1 MSFESD
7 FESHLKKFNT
17 SPYMF
22 IGSGFS
28 SRYINNE
35 GWAQLLSNVC
45 SMLKLKSG
53 FHYYK
58 SKSSNDLTSVAT
70 LMSEDLFED
79 WWKEDRFKESRADF
93 EQFVRDTESPLKY
106 EICKYLGKN
115 EMIINNDVEAEYR
128 LLKKINVEG
137 IITTNWDLLLEKT
150 FPEFN
155 VFIGQDKLIFNNSVD
170 VGETYKIHG
179 CISRPNS
186 LVVTSKDY
194 EEFHQKN
201 PYLAAKLLTIFMEH
215 PIVFLGYNIGDSN
228 VHSILS
234 SIIKILDKKTIEKLK
249 DRLIFCERDETVSE
263 TSITDGN
270 YLINELNLPIKRIKY
285 CSLDEVY
292 KVLANNN
299 RKLPLK
305 ILRHMKHMVYDFV
318 KNSKSR
324 SKVYL
329 ADDSNLKDL
338 DLEKVQFVYGFG
350 IKENLSLLG
359 IKGVT
364 SRDLLLDVINNNLNV
379 SPTALLTAIPNLQGK
394 YFPYFKYLRLANL
407 LDEKGNIPE
416 NDETKELSP
425 AFIERANKIS
435 VENFYPPGTYQTKKD
450 SVNEKY
456 KSILELIEG
465 ESEEHAALFIP
476 LLDYSKIDP
485 DELLKYLKEKEF
497 KIEDLKTHI
506 RKLICLYDFLK
517 FKLQL

>member
-1 MSFESD
+1 MKFESE

-17 SPYMF
+17 APYLF

-28 SRYINNE
+28 SRYINNK
-35 GWAQLLSNVC
+35 GWADLLANVC
-45 SMLKLKSG
+45 NELELKSS

-70 LMSEDLFED
+70 LMAEDLFEN
-79 WWKEDRFKESRADF
+79 WWKDDKFQESRNNF
-93 EQFVRDTESPLKY
+93 EQHVHNTESSLKY
-106 EICKYLGKN
+106 EICKYLSKN
-115 EMIINNDVEAEYR
+115 EMLINPDLESEYR

-155 VFIGQDKLIFNNSVD
+155 VFIGQDKLIFNNSID

-179 CISRPNS
+179 CVSKPNS
-186 LVVTSKDY
+186 LIVTSKDY
-194 EEFHQKN
+194 EEFHEKN

-215 PIVFLGYNIGDSN
+215 PIIFLGYNIGDAN

-234 SIIKILDKKTIEKLK
+234 SIIKILDKKTIDKLK
-249 DRLIFCERDETVSE
+249 DRLIFCERDMTVTETL
-263 TSITDGN
+263 INDGN

-285 CSLDEVY
+285 SSLNDLY

-299 RKLPLK
+299 RKLPIK
-305 ILRHMKHMVYDFV
+305 ILRHMKHMVFDFV
-318 KNSKSR
+318 KSSKSR

-329 ADDSNLKDL
+329 ADDSNLHDL

-350 IKENLSLLG
+350 IKESLSLLG
-359 IKGVT
+359 VKGVN
-364 SRDLLLDVINNNLNV
+364 SRDLLLDVINNNLAIDPN
-379 SPTALLTAIPNLQGK
+379 ALLSVIPNLQGK

-407 LDEKGNIPE
+407 LDENGDIPA

-425 AFIERANKIS
+425 AFIESANQIEI
-435 VENFYPPGTYQTKKD
+435 ENFYPTISYQSKKKYIND
-450 SVNEKY
+450 KYNSINELT
-456 KSILELIEG
+456 IG
-465 ESEEHAALFIP
+465 ESDDHATLFIP
-476 LLDYSKIDP
+476 LLDLQKIDP
-485 DELLKYLKEKEF
+485 EHLLNYLQSKNL
-497 KIEDLKTHI
+497 KIEDLKTPV

-517 FKLQL
+517 YKLQL